1 MEYKKFVTLLYKGL
15 YYSINNLKGPSQEY
29 VNKKKVKLPEPAGIH
44 HFSQI
49 LRRNFWFW
57 TSIKPSFT
65 QYSQTTKLMC
75 ALPVRVMNSSSTSGL
90 IAFNFWPIWA
100 TTTTSM
106 SSQPALWTMLSR
118 SLHILIKKRRQFKAS
133 YTARIA
139 WKLKTG
145 SSSRISGLFRIG
157 ISRIS

>member
-1 MEYKKFVTLLYKGL
+1 
-15 YYSINNLKGPSQEY
+15 
-29 VNKKKVKLPEPAGIH
+29 
-44 HFSQI
+44 
-49 LRRNFWFW
+49 
-57 TSIKPSFT
+57 
-65 QYSQTTKLMC
+65 
-75 ALPVRVMNSSSTSGL
+75 
-90 IAFNFWPIWA
+90 
-100 TTTTSM
+100 M